1 MFTVAPIL
9 ALPPPPP
16 PPAGGTLVALD
27 ACSFAYVPDGPAAL
41 SVTLAIQSGMRVLVD
56 GVTGAGKSLLLR
68 ALAGRLRPCTGTRST
83 GRFVQLL
90 YWEDS
95 LRSSDLADVETP
107 LEFVVRL
114 GGGDD
119 AACAEVLSSIGI
131 DHFAAR
137 RPCSSLSSG
146 ERTLLTI
153 AALAVA
159 PKHLLLLDEPAAF
172 LGRAAIDM
180 LAEALDP
187 ERWPGALVF
196 ASSSPHLR
204 EALRPTHVA
213 IVHGGRVE
221 LRALRLHGS
230 WPSHRAG
237 ETDETRCPER
247 ECPRLHHHLPAGGSG
262 GMARVMMGA
271 PPLGATG
278 GDGATGGATGGDGA
292 APAVGGTREPPLGGG
307 GGYDDNMLW
316 DADELPTKSTK
327 PSSDE
332 LPTKPTKPSADELP
346 TARAVPS
353 ASSEGMGSCGL
364 SWLSGTDSMAA
375 TMAMS
380 MAMMREMGMA
390 QDEAFSAMQAGAAA
404 LRSVLAADRAVS
416 GRPRDAQ
423 EDEDD
428 DESDESDESGIR
440 LEASPAPAARAD
452 ASQRPPPTA
461 PGAHDAGIEYGEI
474 TADIAADNIAAHI
487 AAKADDMMGVEG
499 HEQQHVK
506 TCKRSM

>member
-1 MFTVAPIL
+1 
-9 ALPPPPP
+9 
-16 PPAGGTLVALD
+16 
-27 ACSFAYVPDGPAAL
+27 
-41 SVTLAIQSGMRVLVD
+41 MRVLVD

-95 LRSSDLADVETP
+95 LRSSDLEDVETP

-180 LAEALDP
+180 LAEALAP

-262 GMARVMMGA
+262 GMARVMTGA

-278 GDGATGGATGGDGA
+278 GDDATGGATGGDGA

-307 GGYDDNMLW
+307 GGDDDDMLW
-316 DADELPTKSTK
+316 DADELPTKPTK
-327 PSSDE
+327 PSADE
-332 LPTKPTKPSADELP
+332 LPTNPTKPSADELP

-428 DESDESDESGIR
+428 DESDETDESGMR

-452 ASQRPPPTA
+452 GSHS
-461 PGAHDAGIEYGEI
+461 GGHSGGHDASHAGV
-474 TADIAADNIAAHI
+474 
-487 AAKADDMMGVEG
+487 DMMGVEG

>member
-1 MFTVAPIL
+1 MFTAAPYL

-27 ACSFAYVPDGPAAL
+27 ACSFAYEPDGPAAL

-95 LRSSDLADVETP
+95 LRSSDLEDVETP

-180 LAEALDP
+180 LAEALAP

-262 GMARVMMGA
+262 GMARVMTGA

-307 GGYDDNMLW
+307 GGDDDDMLW
-316 DADELPTKSTK
+316 DA
-327 PSSDE
+327 DE

-428 DESDESDESGIR
+428 DESDETDESGMR

-452 ASQRPPPTA
+452 GSHS
-461 PGAHDAGIEYGEI
+461 GGHSGGHDASHAGV
-474 TADIAADNIAAHI
+474 
-487 AAKADDMMGVEG
+487 DMMGVEG

>member
-1 MFTVAPIL
+1 MLCNCCVDEHVRHSARADGSAALANMDGPTF

-27 ACSFAYVPDGPAAL
+27 SCSFAYVPDEPAAL

-90 YWEDS
+90 YWDDS
-95 LRSSDLADVETP
+95 LRTSDLEDVETP

-131 DHFAAR
+131 DRFAAR
-137 RPCSSLSSG
+137 RPRSSLSSG

-172 LGRAAIDM
+172 LGRAAIDT
-180 LAEALDP
+180 LAEALAP

-221 LRALRLHGS
+221 LH
-230 WPSHRAG
+230 
-237 ETDETRCPER
+237 
-247 ECPRLHHHLPAGGSG
+247 ECPRLHHHLPAVGSNG
-262 GMARVMMGA
+262 GMASVMTGA
-271 PPLGATG
+271 PPLGTTG
-278 GDGATGGATGGDGA
+278 GDGAALGTTGGDGA

-307 GGYDDNMLW
+307 GDDDDDMLW
-316 DADELPTKSTK
+316 DADELLTARRAPPDLNTVAAAPKWLHETIESGLMAAVHPKHLDGTAAGASVGMGDV
-327 PSSDE
+327 PG
-332 LPTKPTKPSADELP
+332 
-346 TARAVPS
+346 ARAVPS
-353 ASSEGMGSCGL
+353 ASSAGMGGL
-364 SWLSGTDSMAA
+364 TWLNSTDSMAA

-390 QDEAFSAMQAGAAA
+390 QDEAFSAMQTGAAA
-404 LRSVLAADRAVS
+404 LRSVLAADRAIS
-416 GRPRDAQ
+416 GRPRSALEG
-423 EDEDD
+423 EDED
-428 DESDESDESGIR
+428 EAGMR

-452 ASQRPPPTA
+452 GSHYGDHD
-461 PGAHDAGIEYGEI
+461 GAHAFQAGV
-474 TADIAADNIAAHI
+474 DV
-487 AAKADDMMGVEG
+487 MGVEG
-499 HEQQHVK
+499 HGQL
-506 TCKRSM
+506 TKRQARTWDDRS

>member
-1 MFTVAPIL
+1 MFTAAPYL

-27 ACSFAYVPDGPAAL
+27 ACSFAYEPDGPAAL

-95 LRSSDLADVETP
+95 LRSSDLEDVETP

-180 LAEALDP
+180 LAEALAP

-221 LRALRLHGS
+221 LHALRLHGS

-262 GMARVMMGA
+262 GMARVMTGA

-307 GGYDDNMLW
+307 GGDDDDMLW
-316 DADELPTKSTK
+316 DADELPTKPTK
-327 PSSDE
+327 PSADE
-332 LPTKPTKPSADELP
+332 LPTKPTNPSADELP

-364 SWLSGTDSMAA
+364 SWLRGTDSMAA

-428 DESDESDESGIR
+428 DESDESDESGMR

-452 ASQRPPPTA
+452 GSHS
-461 PGAHDAGIEYGEI
+461 GGHSGGHDASHAGV
-474 TADIAADNIAAHI
+474 
-487 AAKADDMMGVEG
+487 DMMGVEG

>member
-1 MFTVAPIL
+1 MFTAAPYL

-27 ACSFAYVPDGPAAL
+27 ACSFAYEPDGPAAL

-95 LRSSDLADVETP
+95 LRSSDLEDVETP

-180 LAEALDP
+180 LAEALAP

-247 ECPRLHHHLPAGGSG
+247 ECPRLHHHLPADGSG
-262 GMARVMMGA
+262 GMARVMTGA

-307 GGYDDNMLW
+307 GGDDDDMLW
-316 DADELPTKSTK
+316 DA
-327 PSSDE
+327 DE

-353 ASSEGMGSCGL
+353 ASSEGMGSGGL

-428 DESDESDESGIR
+428 DESDETDESGMR

-452 ASQRPPPTA
+452 GSHS
-461 PGAHDAGIEYGEI
+461 GGHSGGHDASHAGV
-474 TADIAADNIAAHI
+474 
-487 AAKADDMMGVEG
+487 DMMGVEG
-499 HEQQHVK
+499 HEEQHVK

>member
-1 MFTVAPIL
+1 MFTAASYL
-9 ALPPPPP
+9 AIPPPPP

-90 YWEDS
+90 YWDDS
-95 LRSSDLADVETP
+95 LRTSDLEDVETP

-131 DHFAAR
+131 DRFAAR
-137 RPCSSLSSG
+137 RPRSSLSSG

-172 LGRAAIDM
+172 LGRAAIDT
-180 LAEALDP
+180 LAEALAP

-221 LRALRLHGS
+221 LH
-230 WPSHRAG
+230 
-237 ETDETRCPER
+237 
-247 ECPRLHHHLPAGGSG
+247 ECPRLHHHLPAVGSNG
-262 GMARVMMGA
+262 GMASVMTGA
-271 PPLGATG
+271 PPLGT
-278 GDGATGGATGGDGA
+278 TGA

-307 GGYDDNMLW
+307 GDDDDDDMLW
-316 DADELPTKSTK
+316 DADELPTARRAPPDLNTVAAAPKWLHETIESGLMAAVHPK
-327 PSSDE
+327 HLDG
-332 LPTKPTKPSADELP
+332 
-346 TARAVPS
+346 TAAGASVGMGDVPGSRAVPS
-353 ASSEGMGSCGL
+353 ASSAGMGGL
-364 SWLSGTDSMAA
+364 TWLNSTDSMAA

-390 QDEAFSAMQAGAAA
+390 QDEAFSAMQTGAAA
-404 LRSVLAADRAVS
+404 LRSVLAADRAIS
-416 GRPRDAQ
+416 GRPRSAQ
-423 EDEDD
+423 EGEDED
-428 DESDESDESGIR
+428 EAGMR
-440 LEASPAPAARAD
+440 LEASPALAARAD
-452 ASQRPPPTA
+452 GSHYGGHD
-461 PGAHDAGIEYGEI
+461 GAHAFHAGV
-474 TADIAADNIAAHI
+474 DV
-487 AAKADDMMGVEG
+487 MGVEG
-499 HEQQHVK
+499 HGQL
-506 TCKRSM
+506 TKRQVRTWDDRS

>member
-1 MFTVAPIL
+1 MLCNCCVDEHVRHSARADGSAALANMDVPTF

-27 ACSFAYVPDGPAAL
+27 SCSFAYVPDEPAAL

-90 YWEDS
+90 YWDDS
-95 LRSSDLADVETP
+95 LRTSDLEDVETP

-131 DHFAAR
+131 DRFAAR
-137 RPCSSLSSG
+137 RPRSSLSSG

-262 GMARVMMGA
+262 GTASVMTGA
-271 PPLGATG
+271 PPL
-278 GDGATGGATGGDGA
+278 GATGGDGA

-307 GGYDDNMLW
+307 GGDDDDMLW
-316 DADELPTKSTK
+316 DADELPA
-327 PSSDE
+327 
-332 LPTKPTKPSADELP
+332 KPTNHSSDELP

-353 ASSEGMGSCGL
+353 VSSVGMGGL
-364 SWLSGTDSMAA
+364 SWLSGTDSVAA

-404 LRSVLAADRAVS
+404 LRTVLAADRAVS
-416 GRPRDAQ
+416 GKPRDAQ

-428 DESDESDESGIR
+428 DESDESGMR
-440 LEASPAPAARAD
+440 LEPSPAPAARAD
-452 ASQRPPPTA
+452 GSHSGGRY
-461 PGAHDAGIEYGEI
+461 GGHDASHAGV
-474 TADIAADNIAAHI
+474 
-487 AAKADDMMGVEG
+487 DMIGAEG
-499 HEQQHVK
+499 HEQKHVK

>member
-1 MFTVAPIL
+1 MFTAAPYL

-27 ACSFAYVPDGPAAL
+27 ACSFAYEPDGPAAL

-95 LRSSDLADVETP
+95 LRSSDLEDVETP

-180 LAEALDP
+180 LAEALAP

-221 LRALRLHGS
+221 LHALRLHGS

-262 GMARVMMGA
+262 GMARVMAGA

-307 GGYDDNMLW
+307 GGDDDDMLW
-316 DADELPTKSTK
+316 DADELPTKPTK

-332 LPTKPTKPSADELP
+332 LPTNPTKPSADELP

-428 DESDESDESGIR
+428 DESDETDESGMR

-452 ASQRPPPTA
+452 GSHS
-461 PGAHDAGIEYGEI
+461 GGHSGGHDASHAGV
-474 TADIAADNIAAHI
+474 
-487 AAKADDMMGVEG
+487 DMMGVEG

>member
-1 MFTVAPIL
+1 MLCNCCVDEHVRHSAPMTSVIL
-9 ALPPPPP
+9 ANMDVPPFALPPPPP

-27 ACSFAYVPDGPAAL
+27 SCSFAYVPDEPAAL

-90 YWEDS
+90 YWDDS
-95 LRSSDLADVETP
+95 LRTSDLEDVETP

-172 LGRAAIDM
+172 LGRAAIDT
-180 LAEALDP
+180 LAEALAP

-221 LRALRLHGS
+221 LH
-230 WPSHRAG
+230 
-237 ETDETRCPER
+237 
-247 ECPRLHHHLPAGGSG
+247 ECPRLHHHLPAVGSSG
-262 GMARVMMGA
+262 GMASVMTGA
-271 PPLGATG
+271 PPLGT
-278 GDGATGGATGGDGA
+278 TGA

-307 GGYDDNMLW
+307 GDDDDDMLW
-316 DADELPTKSTK
+316 DADELLTARRAPPDLNTVAAAPKWLHETIESGLMAAVHPKHLDGTAAGASVGMGDV
-327 PSSDE
+327 PG
-332 LPTKPTKPSADELP
+332 
-346 TARAVPS
+346 ARAVPS
-353 ASSEGMGSCGL
+353 ASSAGMGGL
-364 SWLSGTDSMAA
+364 TWLNSTDSMAA

-390 QDEAFSAMQAGAAA
+390 QDEAFSAMQTGAAA
-404 LRSVLAADRAVS
+404 LRSVLAADRAIS
-416 GRPRDAQ
+416 GRPRSAQ
-423 EDEDD
+423 EGEDED
-428 DESDESDESGIR
+428 EAGMR

-452 ASQRPPPTA
+452 GSHYGDHD
-461 PGAHDAGIEYGEI
+461 GAHAFQAGV
-474 TADIAADNIAAHI
+474 DV
-487 AAKADDMMGVEG
+487 MGVEG
-499 HEQQHVK
+499 HGQL
-506 TCKRSM
+506 TKRQVRTWDDRS

>member
-1 MFTVAPIL
+1 MSMFATAPMTSVALANMDVPPF

-27 ACSFAYVPDGPAAL
+27 SCSFAYVPDEPAAL

-90 YWEDS
+90 YWDDS
-95 LRSSDLADVETP
+95 LRTSDLEDVETP

-131 DHFAAR
+131 DRFAAR
-137 RPCSSLSSG
+137 RPRSSLSSG

-172 LGRAAIDM
+172 LGRAAIDT
-180 LAEALDP
+180 LAEALAP

-221 LRALRLHGS
+221 LH
-230 WPSHRAG
+230 
-237 ETDETRCPER
+237 
-247 ECPRLHHHLPAGGSG
+247 ECPRLHHHLPAVGSSG
-262 GMARVMMGA
+262 GMASVMTGA
-271 PPLGATG
+271 PPLGT
-278 GDGATGGATGGDGA
+278 TGGDGA

-307 GGYDDNMLW
+307 GDDDDDMLW
-316 DADELPTKSTK
+316 DADELLTARRAPPDLNTVAAAPKWLHETIESGLMAGAHPKHLDGTAAGASVGMGDV
-327 PSSDE
+327 PG
-332 LPTKPTKPSADELP
+332 
-346 TARAVPS
+346 ARAVPS
-353 ASSEGMGSCGL
+353 ASSAGMGGL
-364 SWLSGTDSMAA
+364 TWLNSTDSMAA

-390 QDEAFSAMQAGAAA
+390 QDEAFSAMQTGAAA
-404 LRSVLAADRAVS
+404 LRSVLAADRAIS
-416 GRPRDAQ
+416 GRPRSAQ
-423 EDEDD
+423 EGEDED
-428 DESDESDESGIR
+428 EAGMR

-452 ASQRPPPTA
+452 GSHYGGHD
-461 PGAHDAGIEYGEI
+461 GAHAFHAGV
-474 TADIAADNIAAHI
+474 DV
-487 AAKADDMMGVEG
+487 MGVEG
-499 HEQQHVK
+499 HGQL
-506 TCKRSM
+506 TKRQVRTWDDRS

>member
-1 MFTVAPIL
+1 MLCNCCVDEHVRHSAPMTSVIL
-9 ALPPPPP
+9 ANMDVPPFALPPPPP

-27 ACSFAYVPDGPAAL
+27 SCSFAYVPDEPAAL

-90 YWEDS
+90 YWDDS
-95 LRSSDLADVETP
+95 LRTSDLEDVETP

-131 DHFAAR
+131 DRFAAR
-137 RPCSSLSSG
+137 RPRSSLSSG

-172 LGRAAIDM
+172 LGRAAIDT
-180 LAEALDP
+180 LAEALAP

-221 LRALRLHGS
+221 LH
-230 WPSHRAG
+230 
-237 ETDETRCPER
+237 
-247 ECPRLHHHLPAGGSG
+247 ECPRLHHHLPAVGSNG
-262 GMARVMMGA
+262 GMASVMTGA
-271 PPLGATG
+271 PPLGT
-278 GDGATGGATGGDGA
+278 TGA

-307 GGYDDNMLW
+307 GDDDDDDMLW
-316 DADELPTKSTK
+316 DADEL
-327 PSSDE
+327 
-332 LPTKPTKPSADELP
+332 L
-346 TARAVPS
+346 TARRAPPDLNTVAAAPKWLHETIESGLMAAVHPKHLDGTAAGASVGMGDVPGSRAVPS
-353 ASSEGMGSCGL
+353 ASSAGMGGL
-364 SWLSGTDSMAA
+364 TWLHSTDSMAA

-390 QDEAFSAMQAGAAA
+390 QDEAFSAMQTGAAA
-404 LRSVLAADRAVS
+404 LRSVLAADRAIS
-416 GRPRDAQ
+416 GRPRSAQ
-423 EDEDD
+423 EGEDED
-428 DESDESDESGIR
+428 EAGMR

-452 ASQRPPPTA
+452 GSHYGGHD
-461 PGAHDAGIEYGEI
+461 GAHAFYAGV
-474 TADIAADNIAAHI
+474 DV
-487 AAKADDMMGVEG
+487 MGVEG
-499 HEQQHVK
+499 HGQL
-506 TCKRSM
+506 TKRQVRTWDDRSL

>member
-1 MFTVAPIL
+1 MFTAAPYL

-27 ACSFAYVPDGPAAL
+27 ACSFAYEPDGPAAL

-95 LRSSDLADVETP
+95 LRSSDLEDVETP

-180 LAEALDP
+180 LAEALAP

-221 LRALRLHGS
+221 LHALRLHGS

-237 ETDETRCPER
+237 EADETRCPER

-262 GMARVMMGA
+262 GMARVMAGA

-307 GGYDDNMLW
+307 GGDDDDMLW

-332 LPTKPTKPSADELP
+332 LPTNPTKPSADELP

-428 DESDESDESGIR
+428 DESDETDESGMR

-452 ASQRPPPTA
+452 GSHS
-461 PGAHDAGIEYGEI
+461 GGHSGGHDASHAGV
-474 TADIAADNIAAHI
+474 
-487 AAKADDMMGVEG
+487 DMMGVEG